1 MKCLKYNFLNKG
13 FTLLEVMVAL
23 FFAAIALT
31 ALVQRAAENVNNA
44 NYLRDKTF
52 SQWVAVNKINEWRVQ
67 KLFPPVGK
75 TSGQQ
80 MMGKEEWFWVAQV
93 INTENK
99 DIRRVEI
106 SVYKDEE
113 KKDNKDQSINRL
125 VSFLS
130 KSI

>member
-1 MKCLKYNFLNKG
+1 MKCLKYNFINKG

-31 ALVQRAAENVNNA
+31 TLVKGSAENVNNA

-80 MMGKEEWFWVAQV
+80 MMGKEEWYWVAQV

-113 KKDNKDQSINRL
+113 KKENKDQSIIRL

>member
-13 FTLLEVMVAL
+13 FTLLEVMVSLLIVAL
-23 FFAAIALT
+23 ALT
-31 ALVQRAAENVNNA
+31 SLVKGAAGNVNNA
-44 NYLRDKTF
+44 NELRDKTF
-52 SQWVAVNKINEWRVQ
+52 SQWVAVNKINEWRAQ
-67 KLFPPVGK
+67 KLFPSVGK

-80 MMGKEEWFWVAQV
+80 MMGKEEWYWVAQV
-93 INTENK
+93 ISTENN

-113 KKDNKDQSINRL
+113 KKDNKDQSTIRL

-130 KSI
+130 K